1 MARQPRFRIVD
12 VAQLITQRGNNQ
24 QDVFFSEQDYLYYL
38 DVLNETAIK
47 YKCQIH
53 AFALMSNHIYLLAT
67 PTTLDG
73 ISQLMKG
80 VGQRYVTYINKLEK
94 RTGTLWDGRY
104 KASLVEDG
112 HYLLACM
119 RYIEMTPVRSKVAK
133 TPKNYQ
139 WSSYQTN
146 AYGKDAVVKIT
157 EHESYSALVQWSDKN
172 DKDMQEGY
180 KQLFRE
186 KRNEQE
192 LQKISKAS
200 DSCLVYGSKEFK
212 ESIKKMGS
220 DPIR

>member
-12 VAQLITQRGNNQ
+12 VAQFITQRGNNG

-38 DVLNETAIK
+38 DILNETAIK

-80 VGQRYVTYINKLEK
+80 VGQRYVSYINKLEK

-112 HYLLACM
+112 NYLLNCM
-119 RYIEMTPVRSKVAK
+119 RYIETTPVRLKEAK
-133 TPKNYQ
+133 KSKNYQ
-139 WSSYQTN
+139 WSSYRTN
-146 AYGKDAVVKIT
+146 AQGEDVGVQIT
-157 EHESYSALVQWSDKN
+157 QHESYGALVQWFDKN
-172 DKDMQEGY
+172 EKDVQEGY
-180 KQLFRE
+180 KKLLRE
-186 KRNEQE
+186 QINEEE
-192 LQKISKAS
+192 LQIIQKATN
-200 DSCLVYGSKEFK
+200 SCLVYGSKKFQ
-212 ESIKKMGS
+212 ESVKKQ
-220 DPIR
+220 RV

>member
-1 MARQPRFRIVD
+1 MARQPRFRIAD
-12 VAQLITQRGNNQ
+12 VAQFITQRGNNR

-53 AFALMSNHIYLLAT
+53 AFALISNKIYILAT

-80 VGQRYVTYINKLEK
+80 VGQRYVSYINKIEK

-112 HYLLACM
+112 HYLINCM
-119 RYIEMTPVRSKVAK
+119 CYIEMTPVRSKIAK

-139 WSSYQTN
+139 WSSYRTN
-146 AYGKDAVVKIT
+146 TQGKDAEIKISP
-157 EHESYSALVQWSDKN
+157 HESYSALVPWTDKN
-172 DKDMQEGY
+172 DKEVQEGY

-186 KRNEQE
+186 QINEEE
-192 LQKISKAS
+192 LKKISKAS
-200 DSCLVYGSKEFK
+200 NSCVIYGSKEFQ
-212 ESIKKMGS
+212 ESIKNMGS
-220 DPIR
+220 DPKT

>member
-1 MARQPRFRIVD
+1 MARQPRFRIAD
-12 VAQLITQRGNNQ
+12 VAQLITQRGNNR

-53 AFALMSNHIYLLAT
+53 AFALMSNHICILAT
-67 PTTLDG
+67 PTTIDG
-73 ISQLMKG
+73 ITQLMKG
-80 VGQRYVTYINKLEK
+80 VGQRYVSYINKLEK

-112 HYLLACM
+112 HYLIDCM
-119 RYIEMTPVRSKVAK
+119 RYIEMTPVRLKIAK
-133 TPKNYQ
+133 TPKDYQ
-139 WSSYQTN
+139 WSSYRTN
-146 AYGKDAVVKIT
+146 TQGKDAGVKIT
-157 EHESYSALVQWSDKN
+157 LHESYSALVPWSDKN
-172 DKDMQEGY
+172 IKDLQEGY

-186 KRNEQE
+186 QINEEE

-200 DSCLVYGSKEFK
+200 NSCLIYGSKEFQDSVK
-212 ESIKKMGS
+212 NMGS

>member
-1 MARQPRFRIVD
+1 MARQPRFRIAD
-12 VAQLITQRGNNQ
+12 VAQLITQRGNNR

-53 AFALMSNHIYLLAT
+53 AFALMSNHICILAT
-67 PTTLDG
+67 PTTIDG
-73 ISQLMKG
+73 ITQLMKG
-80 VGQRYVTYINKLEK
+80 VGQRYVSYINKLEK

-112 HYLLACM
+112 HYLIDCM
-119 RYIEMTPVRSKVAK
+119 RYIEMTPVRLKIAK
-133 TPKNYQ
+133 TPKDYQ
-139 WSSYQTN
+139 WSSYRTN
-146 AYGKDAVVKIT
+146 TQGKDAGVKIT
-157 EHESYSALVQWSDKN
+157 LHESYSALVPWSDKN
-172 DKDMQEGY
+172 IKDLQEGY

-186 KRNEQE
+186 KISEEE

-200 DSCLVYGSKEFK
+200 NSCLIYGSKEFQDSVK
-212 ESIKKMGS
+212 NMGS

>member
-1 MARQPRFRIVD
+1 MARQPRFRIAG
-12 VAQLITQRGNNQ
+12 VAQFITQRGNNRQ
-24 QDVFFSEQDYLYYL
+24 NVFFSEQDYLYYL

-53 AFALMSNHIYLLAT
+53 AFALMSNHIYILAT

-80 VGQRYVTYINKLEK
+80 VGQRYVSYINKIEK

-112 HYLLACM
+112 HYLIDCM
-119 RYIEMTPVRSKVAK
+119 RYIEMTPLRLKIAITSNK
-133 TPKNYQ
+133 YQ
-139 WSSYQTN
+139 WSSYRTN
-146 AYGKDAVVKIT
+146 TQGKDAGVKIT
-157 EHESYSALVQWSDKN
+157 PHESYSALVQWSNKN
-172 DKDMQEGY
+172 DKDVQEGY

-186 KRNEQE
+186 QLNEKE

-200 DSCLVYGSKEFK
+200 ERCLIYGSKEFQ
-212 ESIKKMGS
+212 ESIKNMGS
-220 DPIR
+220 DPKK

>member
-1 MARQPRFRIVD
+1 MARQPRFRIAD
-12 VAQLITQRGNNQ
+12 VAQLITQRGNNR

-53 AFALMSNHIYLLAT
+53 AFALMSNHICILAT
-67 PTTLDG
+67 PTTIDG
-73 ISQLMKG
+73 ITQLMKG
-80 VGQRYVTYINKLEK
+80 VGQRYVSYINKLEK

-112 HYLLACM
+112 HYLIDCM
-119 RYIEMTPVRSKVAK
+119 RYIEMTPVRLKIAK
-133 TPKNYQ
+133 TPKDYQ
-139 WSSYQTN
+139 WSSYRTN
-146 AYGKDAVVKIT
+146 TQGKDAGVKIT
-157 EHESYSALVQWSDKN
+157 LHESYSALVPWSDKN
-172 DKDMQEGY
+172 NKDMQEGY

-186 KRNEQE
+186 KISEEE

-200 DSCLVYGSKEFK
+200 NSCLIYGSKEFQDSVK
-212 ESIKKMGS
+212 NMGS

>member
-1 MARQPRFRIVD
+1 MARQSRFRIAG
-12 VAQLITQRGNNQ
+12 VAQLITQRGNNRQ
-24 QDVFFSEQDYLYYL
+24 NVFFSEQDYIYYL

-53 AFALMSNHIYLLAT
+53 AFALMSNHIYILAT

-80 VGQRYVTYINKLEK
+80 VGQRYVSYINKIEK

-112 HYLLACM
+112 HYLIDCM
-119 RYIEMTPVRSKVAK
+119 RYIEMTPLRSKIAK

-139 WSSYQTN
+139 WSSYRTN
-146 AYGKDAVVKIT
+146 TQGKDAGVKIT
-157 EHESYSALVQWSDKN
+157 PHESYSALVQWSNKN

-186 KRNEQE
+186 QINEEE

-200 DSCLVYGSKEFK
+200 ERCLIYGSKDFQ
-212 ESIKKMGS
+212 ESIRNMGS
-220 DPIR
+220 DPKK